1 MKHLMSG
8 NEATARGVYEAGIK
22 VCSAYPGT
30 PSTEILENLPQYG
43 KDVYCEWAPNEKV
56 AAEVAYGAAMAG
68 SRSFCTMKMVG
79 LNVAADPLFTA
90 GYMGVNGAYIVV
102 SADDPSCHSS
112 QNEQDNRLYARA
124 AKVAMVEPSDSQE
137 CKDFVK
143 LACEISE
150 EFDTPVLYRTTT
162 RVCHSKGLVKFGER
176 TEHTAPAYQR
186 NVRKFVCTPA
196 NAYMNHP
203 IVEERLAKLAE
214 YGCTRALENGLNK
227 LELGDGKVG
236 VITASISYQYAKE
249 VFPEGTSFLKLGL
262 TFPLPM
268 GLIRDFAKKV
278 EKLYVIE
285 ELEPFMEEQ
294 IKAAG
299 IDCVGKELTGNMY
312 ELNTELVRERVL
324 GVKPSYQVITE
335 VQAAKRPPALCP
347 GCPHRGFFYTLSKNK
362 NYVVTGD
369 IGCYTLGSAAP
380 LNCMD
385 ACLCMGGGFTVGM
398 GIAKSFQREGVT
410 DKVVF
415 GVMGDSTF
423 FHSGMTGAAEII
435 YNNGRMIPCV
445 LDNRI
450 TGMTGHQD
458 NPGTGFTLMGEPAP
472 MIRVE
477 GVLEAYGFA
486 PVFTVDPQDL
496 KAMKQ
501 TVDAAVAALNEGK
514 HPAIVTRRPCLL
526 IKRMKHENSMC
537 VVNAD
542 KCRSCKSC
550 LKVGCPAI
558 SMENGKAFIDRTQCV
573 GCTVCAQACPFG
585 AIEKEEK

>member
-90 GYMGVNGAYIVV
+90 GYLGVNGAYIVV

-162 RVCHSKGLVKFGER
+162 RVCHSKGLVEFGER

-380 LNCMD
+380 LSCMD

-486 PVFTVDPQDL
+486 PVLTVDPQDL

-501 TVDAAVAALNEGK
+501 TVDAVVAALNEGK

-526 IKRMKHENSMC
+526 IKRVKHDTGMC
-537 VVNAD
+537 VVNTD
-542 KCRSCKSC
+542 KCKSCKSC

>member
-90 GYMGVNGAYIVV
+90 GYLGVNGAYSVV

-162 RVCHSKGLVKFGER
+162 RVCHSKGLVEFGER

-526 IKRMKHENSMC
+526 IKRMKHENGMC

>member
-56 AAEVAYGAAMAG
+56 ATEVAYGAAMAG

-90 GYMGVNGAYIVV
+90 GYLGVNGAYIVV

-162 RVCHSKGLVKFGER
+162 RVCHSKGLVEFGER

-196 NAYMNHP
+196 HAYMNHP

-347 GCPHRGFFYTLSKNK
+347 GCPHRSFFYTLSKNK

-410 DKVVF
+410 GKVVF

-526 IKRMKHENSMC
+526 IKRMKHENGMC

>member
-90 GYMGVNGAYIVV
+90 GYLGVNGAYIVV

-162 RVCHSKGLVKFGER
+162 RVCHSKGLVEFGER

-203 IVEERLAKLAE
+203 IVEDRLAKLAE

-435 YNNGRMIPCV
+435 YNNGRMVPCV

-526 IKRMKHENSMC
+526 IKRMKHENGMC

>member
-90 GYMGVNGAYIVV
+90 GYLGVNGAYIVV

-124 AKVAMVEPSDSQE
+124 AKIAMVEPSDSQE

-162 RVCHSKGLVKFGER
+162 RVCHSKGLVEFGER

-268 GLIRDFAKKV
+268 DLIRDFAKKV

-380 LNCMD
+380 LSCMD

-526 IKRMKHENSMC
+526 IKRMKHENGMC

>member
-90 GYMGVNGAYIVV
+90 GYLGVNGAYIVV

-162 RVCHSKGLVKFGER
+162 RVCHSKGMVEFGER
-176 TEHTAPAYQR
+176 TEHTAPTYQR

-196 NAYMNHP
+196 HAYMNHP

-268 GLIRDFAKKV
+268 DLIRDFAKKV

-380 LNCMD
+380 LSCMD

-486 PVFTVDPQDL
+486 PVFTVDPRDL

-526 IKRMKHENSMC
+526 IKRMKHENGMC

>member
-56 AAEVAYGAAMAG
+56 ATEVAYGAAMAG

-90 GYMGVNGAYIVV
+90 GYLGVNGAYIVV

-124 AKVAMVEPSDSQE
+124 AKIAMVEPSDSQE

-162 RVCHSKGLVKFGER
+162 RVCHSKGLVEFGER
-176 TEHTAPAYQR
+176 TEHTAPTYQR

-196 NAYMNHP
+196 HAYMNHP
-203 IVEERLAKLAE
+203 LVEERLAKLAE

-268 GLIRDFAKKV
+268 DLIRDFAKKV

-380 LNCMD
+380 LSCMD

-410 DKVVF
+410 GKVVF

-526 IKRMKHENSMC
+526 IKRMKHENGMC

-558 SMENGKAFIDRTQCV
+558 SMESGKAFIDRTQCV

>member
-56 AAEVAYGAAMAG
+56 ATEVAYGAAMAG

-90 GYMGVNGAYIVV
+90 GYLGVNGAYIVV

-162 RVCHSKGLVKFGER
+162 RVCHSKGLVEFGER
-176 TEHTAPAYQR
+176 TEHTAPTYQR

-196 NAYMNHP
+196 HAYMNHP

-268 GLIRDFAKKV
+268 DLIRDFAKKV

-380 LNCMD
+380 LSCMD

-410 DKVVF
+410 GKVVF

-435 YNNGRMIPCV
+435 HNNGRMIPCV

-526 IKRMKHENSMC
+526 IKRMKHENGMC

>member
-90 GYMGVNGAYIVV
+90 GYLGVNGAYIVV

-150 EFDTPVLYRTTT
+150 AFDTPVLYRTTT
-162 RVCHSKGLVKFGER
+162 RVCHSKGLVEFGER

-203 IVEERLAKLAE
+203 IVAERLAKLAE

-380 LNCMD
+380 LSCMD

-486 PVFTVDPQDL
+486 PVLTVDPQDL

-501 TVDAAVAALNEGK
+501 TVDAVVAALNEGK

-526 IKRMKHENSMC
+526 IKRMKHENGMC

>member
-90 GYMGVNGAYIVV
+90 GYLGVNGAYIVV

-162 RVCHSKGLVKFGER
+162 RVCHSKGLVEFGER
-176 TEHTAPAYQR
+176 TEHTAPVYQR

-526 IKRMKHENSMC
+526 IKRMKHENGMC

>member
-56 AAEVAYGAAMAG
+56 ATEVAYGAAMAG

-90 GYMGVNGAYIVV
+90 GYLGVNGAYIVV

-124 AKVAMVEPSDSQE
+124 AKIAMVEPSDSQE

-162 RVCHSKGLVKFGER
+162 RVCHSKGLVEFGER
-176 TEHTAPAYQR
+176 TEHTAPTYQR

-196 NAYMNHP
+196 HAYMNHP

-268 GLIRDFAKKV
+268 DLIRDFAKKV

-294 IKAAG
+294 IKAVG

-526 IKRMKHENSMC
+526 IKRVKHDTGMC
-537 VVNAD
+537 VVNPD
-542 KCRSCKSC
+542 KCKSCKSC

>member
-90 GYMGVNGAYIVV
+90 GYLGVNGAYIVV

-162 RVCHSKGLVKFGER
+162 RVCHSKGLVEFGER

-196 NAYMNHP
+196 HAYMNHP

-415 GVMGDSTF
+415 GVMGDSTV

-526 IKRMKHENSMC
+526 IKRMKHENGMC

-550 LKVGCPAI
+550 LKVGCPSI

>member
-56 AAEVAYGAAMAG
+56 ATEVAYGAAMAG

-90 GYMGVNGAYIVV
+90 GYLGVNGAYIVV

-124 AKVAMVEPSDSQE
+124 AKIAMVEPSDSQE

-162 RVCHSKGLVKFGER
+162 RVCHSKGLVEFGER

-196 NAYMNHP
+196 NTYMNHP

-380 LNCMD
+380 LSCMD

-410 DKVVF
+410 GKVVF

-526 IKRMKHENSMC
+526 IKRMKHENGMC

>member
-124 AKVAMVEPSDSQE
+124 AKIAMVEPSDSQE

-162 RVCHSKGLVKFGER
+162 RVCHSKGLVEFGER
-176 TEHTAPAYQR
+176 TEHTAPTYQR

-196 NAYMNHP
+196 HAYMNHP

-268 GLIRDFAKKV
+268 DLIRDFAKKV

-501 TVDAAVAALNEGK
+501 TVDDAVVALNEGK

-526 IKRMKHENSMC
+526 IKRMKHENGMC
-537 VVNAD
+537 VVKAD

>member
-90 GYMGVNGAYIVV
+90 GYLGVNGAYIVV

-162 RVCHSKGLVKFGER
+162 RVCHSKGLVEFGER
-176 TEHTAPAYQR
+176 TEHAAPTYQR

-196 NAYMNHP
+196 HAYMNHP
-203 IVEERLAKLAE
+203 LVEERLAKLAE

-268 GLIRDFAKKV
+268 DLIRDFAKKV

-526 IKRMKHENSMC
+526 IKRMKHENGMC